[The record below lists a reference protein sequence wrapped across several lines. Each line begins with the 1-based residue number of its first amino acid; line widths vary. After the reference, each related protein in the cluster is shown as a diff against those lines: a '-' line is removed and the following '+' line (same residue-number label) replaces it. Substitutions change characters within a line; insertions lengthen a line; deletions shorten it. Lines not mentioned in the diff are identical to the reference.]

1 MRKITKIWLIAAA
14 ALLLI
19 GGALFGGAM
28 MLLQWDFTKLDTQ
41 KMQTNSHEPT
51 GDVQSISVESIDADI
66 SFLPSETDGCRVV
79 CYEKE
84 KVKHAVEIIDGV
96 LTVRADDA
104 RKWYDYIGFSFETP
118 LVTVYLPAGAYET
131 LTVRGN
137 TGDVAVPKEFSFT
150 DIDVEVSTGTVKNYA
165 SATGDIRIKTST
177 GHILTE
183 NVTAASMSF
192 SVTTG
197 KVRVTSVTCT
207 GDVSV
212 TVDTGD
218 AELSHVVCK
227 NLYSVGDTGDLDLQD
242 VVALEKFSFERDTGD
257 IEFERCDAAEIF
269 IKTTTGDVE
278 GSLLSEKLFNA
289 KSNTGKVEVPPPTT
303 GGKCEIVT
311 GTGDIEIEV
320 EP

>member
-1 MRKITKIWLIAAA
+1 MFLK
-14 ALLLI
+14 
-19 GGALFGGAM
+19 
-28 MLLQWDFTKLDTQ
+28 WDFKKLGTQ
-41 KMQTNSHEPT
+41 SMQTNIYQPE
-51 GDVQSISVESIDADI
+51 GEIRSISVDTRGAEI
-66 SFLPSETDGCRVV
+66 SFLPSETDDCRVI
-79 CYEKE
+79 CYERQR
-84 KVKHAVEIIDGV
+84 VTCAVEIIDGV

-104 RKWYDYIGFSFETP
+104 RKWYDHIGFSFETP

-137 TGDVAVPKEFSFT
+137 TGDVAVAKEFSFT

-257 IEFERCDAAEIF
+257 IEFERCDAADIF
-269 IKTTTGDVE
+269 IKTSTGDVE
-278 GSLLSEKLFNA
+278 GSLLSGKLFNA
-289 KSNTGKVEVPPPTT
+289 KSNTGKEEVPPPTA

-311 GTGDIEIEV
+311 STGDIEIEV